1 MTTTDMSN
9 VVQTLQSSVLS
20 ILRSD
25 TASLSITYPEGG
37 SGTTTL
43 SSMTI
48 VDGIP
53 FEQIKNEG
61 FPIIIVHTPEVD
73 EERITMTKHKI
84 ELTIHVEILDRRESY
99 VRIFTDAVKDALYRN
114 QDTTRGSGYWWYGR
128 RVRSNLNH
136 VQLEG
141 EGKMKPIWHMNLFF
155 TYLWTG

>member
-1 MTTTDMSN
+1 MTTTNMGN

-25 TASLSITYPEGG
+25 TASLSITYPEGE

-43 SSMTI
+43 SSMKI

-53 FEQIKNEG
+53 YEQLKNMA
-61 FPIIIVHTPEVD
+61 FPIILVHTPEVD
-73 EERITMTKHKI
+73 TKRLTMTKFST
-84 ELTIHVEILDRRESY
+84 ELTIHIEIMDRRESF
-99 VRIFTDAVKDALYRN
+99 VRIFTDAVINALNDN